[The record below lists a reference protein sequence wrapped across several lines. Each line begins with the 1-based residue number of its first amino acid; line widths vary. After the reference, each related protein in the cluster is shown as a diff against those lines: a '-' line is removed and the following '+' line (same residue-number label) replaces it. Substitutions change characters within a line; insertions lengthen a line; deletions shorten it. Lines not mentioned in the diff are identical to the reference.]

1 MTYDK
6 EKIYDLIPVIYRILD
21 KQKTKLSESGTFD
34 NVNDIS
40 FLLKENT
47 GPLESLVD
55 IISKEIGLVQDDIF
69 DLYENQ
75 SIETCDEWVAPYIGD
90 VIGSTYLSNT
100 KDLPISRKSYIANTI
115 SYRRRKGTLLVLEK
129 IAKDVTL
136 WNAKGVEFF
145 KILTTNQN
153 LNHIRRENKTAVD
166 LRNREQIDL
175 VNTPFDTLTHNIDVR
190 EIELQEGLYNVP
202 NLGIYLYK
210 TISFPVD
217 NSVAYDHGN
226 GQFSFNPFGLDS
238 PLFNMPSNTITT
250 AKINQLNR
258 EINLP
263 APIRSLELHKNLV
276 NYYQSTLYQER
287 IRNSILNVM
296 ADGENIPI
304 DKVQVCD
311 LKQWKKPA
319 EDKIVA
325 IDPELGRMTFN
336 KISSNR
342 TEGEESGNPEE
353 TATFPSKVKV
363 KYCYGFGSKVGG
375 GTYLRPRLNMESFNT
390 KLVVGSTNNS
400 NGNFGPRFPNGQQP
414 RVRVYRIAKEP
425 QNGERSETMIEDNY
439 LLYHPQIFENI
450 RSAIEAWMVDV
461 QRPENVLFLIED
473 NETYIENIIN
483 IVIPVGQKIMISAFP
498 GKRPVFVGSFSLKGE
513 KSGSVIFDGLWI
525 CSPYEN
531 IISIEPG
538 NLYNIVLNHC
548 TILPQLFSNDF
559 PGLTSSDNLNS
570 GLLLPNGNNTQRPL
584 FVWEEIPQDEQSCNR
599 LVAFL
604 KQNIPDIDWLKNK
617 DQITKAQENDNKINI
632 KDSNNPDNALSIVL
646 SDDKKIAFVK
656 RGGAAPDDLNML
668 LLVKNNLSSDLT
680 TDVISYV
687 YPHPKKTSIKVLGCT
702 NRYLCNW
709 EKLDSSDPNDS
720 DAQILTNFV
729 RENFSNEIND
739 FDFSSFASPSSTLQY
754 QAKRDENNNKIEF
767 SVTGIPDLGNAP
779 GNPHK
784 IKIRLLSNTMER
796 TTAELFLDD
805 KLVFDE
811 FIIMRSEVDN
821 AKNVWL
827 DAGNNNLKI
836 AMNYSVAGQLD
847 LSQNNLVID
856 WENIPSPSID
866 ESFDDIPNLI
876 NFIKSFFK
884 IDLNA
889 YVQDKMTGSEQDSVN
904 EFLRGLFVKVSDVEI
919 TTSPGLEQDLGIK
932 IMLRQHSLIDGQQ
945 GLVELSCQNN
955 SDDNDSKSKKVT
967 FTFFSRKNADGN
979 TVIYHHSKNRLI
991 MFNSILDGFNNNDDY
1006 ALKGNDAIIENST
1019 ILGNTNLVRLK
1030 LASNSIFTDP
1040 LMVKRRQEGCIR
1052 YSYVPLDSFVPLKYK
1067 CYPEIENDES
1077 KHSEEPIK
1085 PSFKSIRYG
1094 DPHYVEVDEK
1104 QTEIFEGA
1112 EDRSEMGC
1120 FYHLFKPQ
1128 RLRDLKMVI
1137 EEYTR
1142 FGMKVGVF
1150 LK

>member
-34 NVNDIS
+34 NVNNIS
-40 FLLKENT
+40 TLLKENT
-47 GPLESLVD
+47 GPLESFVD
-55 IISKEIGLVQDDIF
+55 IISKEIKLIQDDIF

-136 WNAKGVEFF
+136 WDAKGVEFF

-153 LNHIRRENKTAVD
+153 LNHLRRDNTTTVD

-175 VNTPFDTLTHNIDVR
+175 INTPFDTLTHNIDVR
-190 EIELQEGLYNVP
+190 AIELLEGVYNVP
-202 NLGIYLYK
+202 NIGIYLYN

-238 PLFNMPSNTITT
+238 PLFNMSSNTTT
-250 AKINQLNR
+250 AAKINQLNR
-258 EINLP
+258 EINLT
-263 APIRSLELHKNLV
+263 APIRALELHKNLG

-287 IRNSILNVM
+287 TRNSILNVI
-296 ADGENIPI
+296 ADGKNIPI

-311 LKQWKKPA
+311 LRQWKKPA
-319 EDKIVA
+319 EDKVVA
-325 IDPELGRMTFN
+325 IDPKLGRMTFN
-336 KISSNR
+336 KILSNR
-342 TEGEESGNPEE
+342 VEGEEPDNPEV
-353 TATFPSKVKV
+353 TAAFPLKVKV
-363 KYCYGFGSKVGG
+363 KCCYGFGSKVGG
-375 GTYLRPRLNMESFNT
+375 GTYLRPRLNVESFNT
-390 KLVVGSTNNS
+390 KLVVGGTDSN
-400 NGNFGPRFPNGQQP
+400 NGNFDSSFPNGQQP
-414 RVRVYRIAKEP
+414 RARVYRITKEP
-425 QNGERSETMIEDNY
+425 RNGAQSQTMIEDNY
-439 LLYHPQIFENI
+439 LSYHPQIFESI

-461 QRPENVLFLIED
+461 QRQENVLFRIED
-473 NETYIENIIN
+473 NETYVENIIN
-483 IVIPVGQKIMISAFP
+483 IVIPVGQTIMISASP

-559 PGLTSSDNLNS
+559 SDSTLLDNLNS
-570 GLLLPNGNNTQRPL
+570 DLSYQNSNDPQRPL

-604 KQNIPDIDWLKNK
+604 KQNISDIDWLKNK
-617 DQITKAQENDNKINI
+617 DQITKAPENDNKIII
-632 KDSNNPDNALSIVL
+632 KDSTNPDNDLSIIL
-646 SDDKKIAFVK
+646 SSDKKIAFVK
-656 RGGAAPDDLNML
+656 RGVAAPDNLNIH
-668 LLVKNNLSSDLT
+668 LLVRNNPSNDLT

-687 YPHPKKTSIKVLGCT
+687 YPHPKKNSIKVIGCT

-709 EKLDSSDPNDS
+709 EKLDSFDPNDN

-729 RENFSNEIND
+729 KENFSKEVKD

-754 QAKRDENNNKIEF
+754 QAKRDENNDKIEF
-767 SVTGIPDLGNAP
+767 SVTGIPDLGNP
-779 GNPHK
+779 QGRSHK

-811 FIIMRSEVDN
+811 FIIMRSEEDHT
-821 AKNVWL
+821 KNVWL
-827 DAGNNNLKI
+827 DAGNDNLKV
-836 AMNYSVAGQLD
+836 ALDYSIAGQLD
-847 LSQNNLVID
+847 LSHNNLVID
-856 WENIPSPSID
+856 WENIPPPSID
-866 ESFDDIPNLI
+866 EPVDGLHNLI

-889 YVQDKMTGSEQDSVN
+889 YVQDKMTGSEPDSFN
-904 EFLRGLFVKVSDVEI
+904 EFLRGLFVKSSDVEI

-932 IMLRQHSLIDGQQ
+932 IVLRRHSLIDGQQ
-945 GLVELSCQNN
+945 GLIELSCQNN
-955 SDDNDSKSKKVT
+955 SDNDNNNKKVI
-967 FTFFSRKNADGN
+967 FSFFSRKNAYGN
-979 TVIYHHSKNRLI
+979 TVIYYHSKNRLI
-991 MFNSILDGFNNNDDY
+991 MLNSILDGFNNDNDY
-1006 ALKGNDAIIENST
+1006 ALKGNDAVIENST
-1019 ILGNTNLVRLK
+1019 ILGSTDLVRLK

-1052 YSYVPLDSFVPLKYK
+1052 YSYVPFDSFVPLKYN
-1067 CYPEIENDES
+1067 CYPEVENDKS
-1077 KHSEEPIK
+1077 KHSKEPIK

-1094 DPHYVEVDEK
+1094 DPHYVDVDEK
-1104 QTEIFEGA
+1104 QIDIFEGA

-1128 RLRDLKMVI
+1128 RLRDLRMVI